1 MILNIEAVG
10 RKICFFDVYKS
21 PRFPLLDPNSTSKM
35 SRANL
40 LDVATRMIEWIN
52 TTAVDVSSLEKI
64 VKKDVVVPIP
74 YPGSTPDFQ
83 GLVDVTEKIHVAS
96 PDFKMTITDSIV
108 DETGK
113 VVLKTN
119 CTGTQTGYNLPLLY

>member
-1 MILNIEAVG
+1 
-10 RKICFFDVYKS
+10 
-21 PRFPLLDPNSTSKM
+21 M

-52 TTAVDVSSLEKI
+52 TTPVDASSLEGI

-74 YPGSTPDFQ
+74 YPGSSADFQ
-83 GLVDVTEKIHVAS
+83 GLVDVTEKIKVSS

-113 VVLKTN
+113 VVLKIN
-119 CTGTQTGYNLPLLY
+119 CTGTQTG